1 MDYNSAMLIGRLVRD
16 PDIRTTPSGV
26 KCAQFTL
33 AAGKRWKDRS
43 GNVQESTQ
51 FIPVVVWRGGAD
63 VVEQYCHKGSRVFVE
78 GEIQVRSYDGKDGV
92 KRWVTEV
99 VANRIGLLD
108 TKKSDGQ
115 TQKTAQKPQG
125 EKLYSRK
132 NQKPQNDAA
141 DVYPDDDFPLDF
153 SEMTS
158 GNVEIP
164 F

>member
-16 PDIRTTPSGV
+16 PDIRETSSGV

-33 AAGKRWKDRS
+33 ATGKRWKDRS

-51 FIPVVVWRGGAD
+51 FIPVVVWRGGAA
-63 VVEQYCHKGSRVFVE
+63 VVERYCHKGSRVFVE

-108 TKKSDGQ
+108 TKKTDGQ
-115 TQKTAQKPQG
+115 TQKTAQKPQ
-125 EKLYSRK
+125 SRT
-132 NQKPQNDAA
+132 PQNDAA

>member
-16 PDIRTTPSGV
+16 PDIRATPSGV

-33 AAGKRWKDRS
+33 AAGKRWKDKG

-51 FIPVVVWRGGAD
+51 FIPVVVWRGGANI
-63 VVEQYCHKGSRVFVE
+63 VERYCQKGSRVFVE

-108 TKKSDGQ
+108 TKTDGQ
-115 TQKTAQKPQG
+115 TQKTAQKTAGRTQ
-125 EKLYSRK
+125 
-132 NQKPQNDAA
+132 NAKPQNDAA

>member
-1 MDYNSAMLIGRLVRD
+1 MDYNSAMLIGRLARD

-33 AAGKRWKDRS
+33 ATGKRWKDRG

-51 FIPVVVWRGGAD
+51 FIPVVVWRGGANI
-63 VVEQYCHKGSRVFVE
+63 VEQYCQKGSRVFVE

-108 TKKSDGQ
+108 TKKSDSQ
-115 TQKTAQKPQG
+115 TQKTAQKTAGRTQ
-125 EKLYSRK
+125 
-132 NQKPQNDAA
+132 NAKPQNDAA

-153 SEMTS
+153 SEMTG

>member
-16 PDIRTTPSGV
+16 PDIRETPSGV

-33 AAGKRWKDRS
+33 AAGKRWKDRRS

-51 FIPVVVWRGGAD
+51 FIPVVVWRGGAA
-63 VVEQYCHKGSRVFVE
+63 VVERYCHKGSRVFVE

-108 TKKSDGQ
+108 TKQSDGQ
-115 TQKTAQKPQG
+115 AQKTAQKPAGRTQTA
-125 EKLYSRK
+125 
-132 NQKPQNDAA
+132 KPQNDAA

-158 GNVEIP
+158 GNVDIP